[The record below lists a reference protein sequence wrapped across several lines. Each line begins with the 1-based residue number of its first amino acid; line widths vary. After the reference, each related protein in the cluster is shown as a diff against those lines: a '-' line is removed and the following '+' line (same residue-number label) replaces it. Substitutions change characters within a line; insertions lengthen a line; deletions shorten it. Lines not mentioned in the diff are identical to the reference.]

1 MHKLNITGMTCNHCE
16 KAVREALESVPG
28 AEDVKVDLAS
38 GEATVD
44 GPVDVRTM
52 IRAVEKE
59 GYQATV
65 AL

>member
-16 KAVREALESVPG
+16 KAVREALEAVPG
-28 AEDVKVDLAS
+28 SEDVAVDLAA
-38 GEATVD
+38 GEATVE
-44 GPVDVRTM
+44 GPADVRTL

-65 AL
+65 AR